1 MRRYAAMMMLLLVS
15 ALAHAIPVSDV
26 PTPFSTQGEF
36 VVDQGGVM
44 GPEYGAL
51 ITDISRQLRDKT
63 GHELVVITVDN
74 LDGLTV
80 DDYAEQ
86 LFKRLGIGEK
96 GKDNGVLVLLSRDD
110 RKVRIEVGYGLE
122 SVLNDAK
129 AGRLLDARAVPFLHE
144 NQFGRGLYEGAKAVA
159 FTLADAAHSPL
170 VISEPNPW
178 PVQPVVT
185 LGMAPGKTGVVA
197 LAMVMFASVLTVLAV
212 LGKVF
217 MMWRRKTRGGR
228 VEAMSAF
235 DNITATLVI
244 LAPLATVM
252 VGYSEGEL
260 WTGIFLALI
269 PLVWGFL
276 VYLGFRKWAQRLSKW
291 VPQCATCR
299 RPMIFQKTET
309 AESAAEEEQK
319 VRVAERRELWK
330 CSQCSADK
338 ALVDKVYMGRRS
350 SSGWSYSRPSSGSG
364 RSGGGSS
371 GGGGASRGF

>member
-1 MRRYAAMMMLLLVS
+1 MRRYAAMMVLLLVS

-26 PTPFSTQGEF
+26 PTPFSTPGEF

-44 GPEYGAL
+44 GPEYGSL
-51 ITDISRQLRDKT
+51 VTNISQQLRDKT

-96 GKDNGVLVLLSRDD
+96 GKDNGVLILLSRDD

-129 AGRLLDARAVPFLHE
+129 AGRLLDEHAVPFLHE
-144 NQFGRGLYEGAKAVA
+144 DQFGRGLYEGAKAVA
-159 FTLADAAHSPL
+159 FTLADVAHSPL

-185 LGMAPGKTGVVA
+185 LGVAPGKTQVVA
-197 LAMVMFASVLTVLAV
+197 LAMALFASVLTVLAV
-212 LGKVF
+212 LGKAF
-217 MMWRRKTRGGR
+217 MMWRRKTRDGR
-228 VEAMSAF
+228 IEAMSVF

-252 VGYSEGEL
+252 VGYSEGVL
-260 WTGIFLALI
+260 WTGILFAFI
-269 PLVWGFL
+269 PLAWGLF
-276 VYLGFRKWAQRLSKW
+276 VYFGFRRWAHRIAKWSPK
-291 VPQCATCR
+291 CASCHG
-299 RPMIFQKTET
+299 PMDYQKTET
-309 AESAAEEEQK
+309 TESPVEEGKK
-319 VRVAERRELWK
+319 VRVAEKCEFWK
-330 CSQCSADK
+330 CSQCGADT
-338 ALVDKVYMGRRS
+338 ALVDIVYMGKRS